1 MKNKIWTF
9 ISIVMILRLGAL
21 HMNEFA
27 VFIHGVRSASLTHLS
42 LSGMRQIME
51 QKHEQIT
58 TG

>member
-27 VFIHGVRSASLTHLS
+27 VFIHGVRSDTLS
-42 LSGMRQIME
+42 I
-51 QKHEQIT
+51 
-58 TG
+58 